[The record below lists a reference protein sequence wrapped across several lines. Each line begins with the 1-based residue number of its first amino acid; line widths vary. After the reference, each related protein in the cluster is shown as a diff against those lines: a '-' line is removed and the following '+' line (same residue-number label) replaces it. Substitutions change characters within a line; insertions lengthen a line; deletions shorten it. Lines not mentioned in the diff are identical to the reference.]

1 MNNNI
6 FRIVCQT
13 LFVGIVLT
21 CNFSIYGCKKKT
33 EIEILEERLKQLEEE
48 NKRKDAI
55 RKKCNKS
62 YCYNLTRK
70 ILEEQMD
77 IIDSIKSKDV
87 SVYVEDKES
96 YKDYY
101 SVTFSSG
108 GTVYGDFKGI
118 KGAYKFSY
126 VTTITEEDLNK
137 IEPHAIL
144 EIFDKD
150 GYYVYSS
157 NSDDLEKSNQAIKER
172 RADAEERKKMDV
184 IVSGITISYE
194 RSEEGNTYVYSSE
207 RKLTPEQITEAI
219 KKMKNT
225 SFIKLVKFYVESYH
239 YADYVFATKC
249 IIYVNERDKI
259 YKIIDGSPIRI

>member
-13 LFVGIVLT
+13 LFVVIVLT

-33 EIEILEERLKQLEEE
+33 EIEILEERLKQLKEE

-62 YCYNLTRK
+62 YCSNLTRK

-87 SVYVEDKES
+87 RVYIKDLGYRDK
-96 YKDYY
+96 YP
-101 SVTFSSG
+101 VTFSTG
-108 GTVYGDFKGI
+108 GIVYGDFKRI

-126 VTTITEEDLNK
+126 VTTINEEDLDKKDYRAN
-137 IEPHAIL
+137 L

-157 NSDDLEKSNQAIKER
+157 YSDDLDKLNQRIKER
-172 RADAEERKKMDV
+172 RADAEERKKMD
-184 IVSGITISYE
+184 INVSGITISYE